1 MNNDLLQQVYQQYS
15 REIYVY
21 LFTLCKNHD
30 MAEDLR
36 QETFLK
42 AILSLPDDH
51 TNVRAWLYRVAR
63 NLCFNQLK
71 RDKHTDESH
80 SADERAPCTDEP
92 EEAVWQSIKNQ
103 VLYRAI
109 LQLSDVKRE
118 VILLH
123 YFSEMPYDEMAKLLG
138 VPAQNLRATAV
149 RAKRELKKIME
160 EQGYDVS

>member
-42 AILSLPDDH
+42 AILSLPDGH

-71 RDKHTDESH
+71 RDKHTDEGH
-80 SADERAPCTDEP
+80 SPDERAP
-92 EEAVWQSIKNQ
+92 
-103 VLYRAI
+103 LYRRTRSGGIAKYQKPSALPRHSAI
-109 LQLSDVKRE
+109 GGYQARGDFTA
-118 VILLH
+118 LL
-123 YFSEMPYDEMAKLLG
+123 FRNAL
-138 VPAQNLRATAV
+138 
-149 RAKRELKKIME
+149 
-160 EQGYDVS
+160 